1 MDLTDITEIKKTL
14 KAYGAFANKDLGQ
27 HFLVDKGALESII
40 EAADVQ
46 ENERIVEVGPGMGIL
61 TKELCKKAKEVV
73 ALELDR
79 SMIAIVKTTCI
90 KFTNLKVENVDVL
103 KYNTQELGV
112 YKVVA
117 NVPYY
122 ITSAIIRL
130 FLESENKPEEM
141 VLLIQRE
148 VAERICA
155 KPSRMSVLAVSV
167 QFYGNPTI
175 YEVVPRTAF
184 FPAPKVDS
192 AILKIRVY
200 KKPLFD
206 VDKRV
211 FFRIVKAGFHEKRKQ
226 LINSLS
232 GGLLLEKEAIEKMLS
247 AAGISPQMRAEGL
260 TMMDWYNLYVAY
272 VEFLGKNN

>member
-1 MDLTDITEIKKTL
+1 MDLTDITEIKRTL
-14 KAYGAFANKDLGQ
+14 KAYGAYPQKDLGQ
-27 HFLVDKGALESII
+27 HFLIDHKSLESIV
-40 EAADVQ
+40 EAADLTGR
-46 ENERIVEVGPGMGIL
+46 ERVVEVGPGMGIL
-61 TKELCKKAKEVV
+61 TKELCKKAKEVL

-90 KFTNLKVENVDVL
+90 KHTNLKVENVDIL
-103 KYNTQELGV
+103 KYNTDELGE

-130 FLESENKPEEM
+130 FLESSNKPEEM

-167 QFYGNPTI
+167 QFYSNPSI
-175 YEVVPRTAF
+175 VEVVPRTAF

-206 VDKRV
+206 VDSKL
-211 FFRIVKAGFHEKRKQ
+211 FFRIVKAGFGEKRKQ
-226 LINSLS
+226 LVNSLS
-232 GGLLLEKEAIEKMLS
+232 GGLVLSKEVIEDLLKIANVS
-247 AAGISPQMRAEGL
+247 TTARAESL
-260 TMMDWYNLYVAY
+260 TMMDWYNIYNAY
-272 VEFLGKNN
+272 LQLHETK